1 MLSGHTRVQPEGK
14 LNFKLSAVGF
24 QYPVVFC
31 RLFFTKEKS
40 TKS

>member
-1 MLSGHTRVQPEGK
+1 MLSGHTRVQPE

-40 TKS
+40 MKR